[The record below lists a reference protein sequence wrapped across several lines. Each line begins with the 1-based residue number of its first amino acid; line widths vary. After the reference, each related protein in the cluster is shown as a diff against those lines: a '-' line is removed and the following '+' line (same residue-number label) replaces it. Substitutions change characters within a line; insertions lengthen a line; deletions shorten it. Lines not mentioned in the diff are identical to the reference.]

1 MMNRRKYYMMLGMVS
16 LMGLFSAC
24 DVLEDVYDDPT
35 VEKQEGQYYI
45 DATDY
50 AQWVYI
56 NLHTPTP
63 TITTST
69 ISLDDLTETGA
80 PDEWDIAQHRYDVKT
95 NGAAV
100 MMTPYHSIKELEAA
114 GLPTEG
120 EWVEDEESD
129 ECITVDMSHM
139 MEGYLTYAPGHK
151 NTELGKWVEVDT
163 SNMPPNYTMHDNVML
178 LRFAD
183 GTYAAIQLANFMS
196 TDSYQVKGWMTVN
209 YKYPVFEKELKD

>member
-1 MMNRRKYYMMLGMVS
+1 MNRRRHFILLGIAS

-24 DVLEDVYDDPT
+24 DMLEEVYDDPT
-35 VEKQEGQYYI
+35 IEKQEGQYYI

-56 NLHTPTP
+56 NFHTPTP
-63 TITTST
+63 TITIST
-69 ISLDDLTETGA
+69 ISPDDLTETGA
-80 PDEWDIAQHRYDVKT
+80 PAEWDIAQHRYDVKT

-114 GLPTEG
+114 GLPDEG
-120 EWVEDEESD
+120 EWVEDEES
-129 ECITVDMSHM
+129 EQCITVDMSHM

-151 NTELGKWVEVDT
+151 NKELGKWVEVDT

-178 LRFAD
+178 LRLKD

-209 YKYPVFEKELKD
+209 YKYPMFH

>member
-1 MMNRRKYYMMLGMVS
+1 MNKPTLYILLGIAS
-16 LMGLFSAC
+16 FMGLFSAC
-24 DVLEDVYDDPT
+24 DVLEDVYDAPT
-35 VEKQEGQYYI
+35 TEKRDEQYYI

-69 ISLDDLTETGA
+69 ISLDDFTETGA
-80 PDEWDIAQHRYDVKT
+80 PAEWDIAHHRYDVKT
-95 NGAAV
+95 DGAAV
-100 MMTPYHSIKELEAA
+100 MMTPYHSIQELETA
-114 GLPTEG
+114 GLPKEG
-120 EWVEDEESD
+120 KWVEDEDSEQ
-129 ECITVDMSHM
+129 CITVDMSHM

-151 NTELGKWVEVDT
+151 NTELGQWVKVDT
-163 SNMPPNYTMHDNVML
+163 SNMPPNYTMNGNVML
-178 LRFAD
+178 LRLAD

-209 YKYPVFEKELKD
+209 YKYPLFN

>member
-1 MMNRRKYYMMLGMVS
+1 MSRRRYIMMLGIVT

-24 DVLEDVYDDPT
+24 DMLEEVYDDPI

-69 ISLDDLTETGA
+69 IRLDDFTETGA
-80 PDEWDIAQHRYDVKT
+80 PAEWDIAQHRYDVKT
-95 NGAAV
+95 NDAAV
-100 MMTPYHSIKELEAA
+100 MMTPYHSIQELEAA

-120 EWVEDEESD
+120 DWMEDEES
-129 ECITVDMSHM
+129 EQCITVDMSHM

-163 SNMPPNYTMHDNVML
+163 SNMPPNYTMYDNVML
-178 LRFAD
+178 LRLAD

-196 TDSYQVKGWMTVN
+196 TDSYQVKGWMMVN
-209 YKYPVFEKELKD
+209 YKYPLYN

>member
-1 MMNRRKYYMMLGMVS
+1 MVS
-16 LMGLFSAC
+16 FMGLFSAC
-24 DVLEDVYDDPT
+24 DVLEEVYDDPT
-35 VEKQEGQYYI
+35 VEKKEGQYYI

-50 AQWVYI
+50 AQWIYI
-56 NLHTPTP
+56 NLHTPIP
-63 TITTST
+63 TIIIST

-80 PDEWDIAQHRYDVKT
+80 PAEWDIAQHRYDVKT

-100 MMTPYHSIKELEAA
+100 MMTLYRSIEELEAA
-114 GLPTEG
+114 GLPPEG
-120 EWVEDEESD
+120 EWVKDKES
-129 ECITVDMSHM
+129 EQCITVDMSHM

-151 NTELGKWVEVDT
+151 NKELGKWVEVDT

-178 LRFAD
+178 LHFAD

-209 YKYPVFEKELKD
+209 YKYPVVFD